1 MIDPAPLSMG
11 GQLRRLIA
19 APGVVVVAECYS
31 VLTARVVEMA
41 GFAATYIGG
50 EAMGQMHAAIPD
62 HGLITVPEMLA
73 YAERITANISIPLI
87 ADADQGGETA
97 LNVRRTVRDFEHA
110 GVAGIHIEDTVNPKH
125 LYDGDRQASLDVMR
139 ARIGAAVEARRHDDF
154 VIIART
160 DEFVKGDDGG
170 VEEAIRRGVAFA
182 EAGADVFMAV
192 GIPGTEAMKAIVEA
206 VPIPVLDINRR
217 LAQAEETGLKIDL
230 FASSAVPSAIRAHM
244 ALLDEIRATGRVD
257 VKARRLE
264 PDYLAELLD
273 DGTYVKLARAWS
285 AANA

>member
-1 MIDPAPLSMG
+1 MTMAGRLR
-11 GQLRRLIA
+11 QLLA

-31 VLTARVVEMA
+31 VLTARVVEKA
-41 GFAATYIGG
+41 GFPATYIGG

-62 HGLITVPEMLA
+62 HGLVTIPEMLA
-73 YAERITANISIPLI
+73 FAERITGSISIPLI

-125 LYDGDRQASLDVMR
+125 LYEGDRQASVDIMR
-139 ARIGAAVEARRHDDF
+139 ARIGAAVEARRDDDF

-160 DEFVKGDDGG
+160 DEFVKGGDGG

-182 EAGADVFMAV
+182 DAGADVFMAV
-192 GIPGTEAMKAIVEA
+192 GIPGTDAMKAIVQA

-217 LAQAEETGLKIDL
+217 VAQAEETGLKIDL
-230 FASSAVPSAIRAHM
+230 FASSAVPTAIRAHQ
-244 ALLDEIRATGRVD
+244 ALLEEIRTTGRLD
-257 VKARRLE
+257 VKSRRLDA
-264 PDYLAELLD
+264 DYLAELLD
-273 DGTYVKLARAWS
+273 DAIYVDLARAWS
-285 AANA
+285 AANS